1 MKVSSIILGLVC
13 AVAWNSEAGADVG
26 KYQVILDRMP
36 FGEEPTPESIAA
48 AAAQAQAPRELF
60 TKNLKMNAVT
70 RNFLS
75 GKVQVGFTDTV
86 SKRSYFLGAGE
97 IEDGIT
103 VVEVDYERE
112 KALLRKDGE
121 EAWMGMNDVAQAVTV
136 PAPVATASARRGGR
150 PATAAGMPGRP
161 GSMQK
166 AAREAKAEKP
176 KLSGEALTK
185 HLQDYQMDLIR
196 AGGEKGPP
204 LPMELTPEMD
214 AQLVAEGVLPPME

>member
-1 MKVSSIILGLVC
+1 MVILMLVC
-13 AVAWNSEAGADVG
+13 VAARGEGTIDFAQ
-26 KYQVILDRMP
+26 YQVILDRMP
-36 FGEEPTPESIAA
+36 FGNEPTPESVAA
-48 AAAQAQAPRELF
+48 AAAQAQAPRESF
-60 TKNLKMNAVT
+60 TKNLRMNAVT

-75 GKVQVGFTDTV
+75 GKLQVGLTDTV
-86 SKRSYFLGAGE
+86 SKKSYFLGKDE
-97 IEDGIT
+97 SEDGIT
-103 VVEVDYERE
+103 VVEVDYDRE

-136 PAPVATASARRGGR
+136 AAPVMTAPARRGAR
-150 PATAAGMPGRP
+150 PAIAAGTPGRP
-161 GSMQK
+161 GPAQR
-166 AAREAKAEKP
+166 AAREVKPEKP

-214 AQLVAEGVLPPME
+214 AQLVSEGVLPPLE